1 MGAKR
6 FTPAGHRL
14 AISTGADVS
23 RIEISKRR
31 EAPEWSRAAEEAFH
45 ALACDEQDLLADRG
59 LEAPHYAGA
68 RVVLVSVLTPRVD
81 QVLARIYQLETRS

>member
-14 AISTGADVS
+14 AVSTGAEVS
-23 RIEISKRR
+23 RIEITKRR
-31 EAPEWSRAAEEAFH
+31 EAPEWSRTTEDVFH
-45 ALACDEQDLLADRG
+45 ALACDEQDLLMERG
-59 LEAPHYAGA
+59 LEAPHYAGG

-81 QVLARIYQLETRS
+81 VVLERLYQLETQP

>member
-14 AISTGADVS
+14 ALSTGADVT
-23 RIEISKRR
+23 RIEITKRR
-31 EAPEWSRAAEEAFH
+31 ETPEWSQATEDAFH

-68 RVVLVSVLTPRVD
+68 RVVLVSVLTLRVD
-81 QVLARIYQLETRS
+81 GVLERLYAIEDLA